1 MISPLKPLV
10 AVPDDIFIDPPCAL
24 WPVGVDSPPER
35 ITIWPELPVSLVPDT
50 NDNDPPFPATLDAPA
65 FIRMLPVLLPVL
77 DPVEIVYFSL
87 RHLYPEWFTIKW
99 PKHPLVSRNQK

>member
-1 MISPLKPLV
+1 M
-10 AVPDDIFIDPPCAL
+10 PDDIFIDPPCAL

-35 ITIWPELPVSLVPDT
+35 ITIWPELPVSLAPDT

-77 DPVEIVYFSL
+77 DPVEIVTE
-87 RHLYPEWFTIKW
+87 P
-99 PKHPLVSRNQK
+99 PLLVLEVDLERKIMFPLLLDPPVPV

>member
-1 MISPLKPLV
+1 M
-10 AVPDDIFIDPPCAL
+10 PDDIFIDPPCAL

-65 FIRMLPVLLPVL
+65 FIRMLPVKLIHCMKELEKL
-77 DPVEIVYFSL
+77 NNHWIV
-87 RHLYPEWFTIKW
+87 HVCK
-99 PKHPLVSRNQK
+99 